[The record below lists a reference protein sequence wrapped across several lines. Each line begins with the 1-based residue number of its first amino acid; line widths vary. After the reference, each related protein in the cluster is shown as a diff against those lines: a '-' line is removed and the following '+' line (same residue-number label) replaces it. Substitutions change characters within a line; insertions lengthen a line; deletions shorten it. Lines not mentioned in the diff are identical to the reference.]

1 MGKRNG
7 QVLVGAMVPA
17 QQATAFRDL
26 AQAANLG
33 VSAALRQMIA
43 DRVQAA
49 EGQGE
54 DLLPTDVAVGHS
66 KRITIR
72 LRDSELA
79 ILTKAAKNAGTP
91 IANLIRSI
99 VLNHLA
105 GQKQWN
111 ETQSDQLLA
120 IEREMRKIVFQLN
133 GLTSALSDGAEDDT
147 SGSKAAAE
155 AASTVHTEINR
166 LTKIMEQ
173 FAAGGTRPDNRAK
186 QATGSEIKIRLKEPE
201 RLALNQMARARDTTA
216 ANWVRS
222 LTVVHLS
229 GRPQWSANELNELRT
244 ISDHLRRI
252 GSDINVI
259 AGIINGAVRT
269 GAYPPEQGLAVKEAA
284 ELVRYEVRRL
294 AAVMTGNFDYWGLPT
309 DQRPKARPGAIEL
322 ATLQAELAEAKRRE
336 RQRNQLR
343 RRYSEDEDGN

>member
-7 QVLVGAMVPA
+7 QVLLGCWIPA
-17 QQATAFRDL
+17 KQATVPRTL
-26 AQAANLG
+26 AQAADLG
-33 VSAALRQMIA
+33 MSAALREMIA
-43 DRVQAA
+43 QRVQAA
-49 EGQGE
+49 EGP

-66 KRITIR
+66 KQISVR
-72 LRDSELA
+72 LRDGELA
-79 ILTKAAKNAGTP
+79 SLTQAAKNAGTP
-91 IANLIRSI
+91 VPNLIRSI

-111 ETQSDQLLA
+111 ETQWDQLLA
-120 IEREMRKIVFQLN
+120 IEREMRKIVFHLH
-133 GLTSALSDGAEDDT
+133 GLTSALSDGAEDDG

-173 FAAGGTRPDNRAK
+173 FAAGGARPDNRAN
-186 QATGSEIKIRLKEPE
+186 QANGSEIKIRLKEPE
-201 RLALNQMARARDTTA
+201 RLALKQMAQARGTTA

-269 GAYPPEQGLAVKEAA
+269 RAYPPEQGLAVKEAA

-309 DQRPKARPGAIEL
+309 DQRPKARPGAVEL
-322 ATLQAELAEAKRRE
+322 ATLQAKPAEAKRRE
-336 RQRNQLR
+336 RQRNQAR
-343 RRYSEDEDGN
+343 RRYSDDEDGN

>member
-1 MGKRNG
+1 MTKRNG

-17 QQATAFRDL
+17 RQATAFRDL

-43 DRVQAA
+43 GRIEAA
-49 EGQGE
+49 KGQGE
-54 DLLPTDVAVGHS
+54 DLLPKDVAVGHS

-79 ILTKAAKNAGTP
+79 ILTQAAKNAGTQ

-111 ETQSDQLLA
+111 DTQSDQLLA
-120 IEREMRKIVFQLN
+120 IEREMRKIVFHLN
-133 GLTSALSDGAEDDT
+133 GLTSALGDGLEDDGR
-147 SGSKAAAE
+147 GSKAAAE
-155 AASTVHTEINR
+155 AASTIHAEINR
-166 LTKIMEQ
+166 LTRIMEQ
-173 FAAGGTRPDNRAK
+173 FAAGGARPDNRAK

-259 AGIINGAVRT
+259 AGIINSAVRT

>member
-7 QVLVGAMVPA
+7 QVLLGCWVPA
-17 QQATAFRDL
+17 KHAAVFRAL
-26 AQAANLG
+26 AQATDLG
-33 VSAALRQMIA
+33 VSAALRRMIT
-43 DRVQAA
+43 QAA
-49 EGQGE
+49 EGQDA
-54 DLLPTDVAVGHS
+54 DLLPTDVAVGRS
-66 KRITIR
+66 KRISVR

-79 ILTKAAKNAGTP
+79 SLSQAAKNARTP

-111 ETQSDQLLA
+111 EIQSDQLLA
-120 IEREMRKIVFQLN
+120 IEREMRKIVFHLN
-133 GLTSALSDGAEDDT
+133 GLTSALSDGREDDRG
-147 SGSKAAAE
+147 GSKAAAE
-155 AASTVHTEINR
+155 AASTVRTEINR
-166 LTKIMEQ
+166 LTRIMEQ
-173 FAAGGTRPDNRAK
+173 FAEGGTRPDNRAK
-186 QATGSEIKIRLKEPE
+186 PANGPAITIRLKEPE

-229 GRPQWSANELNELRT
+229 GTAQWSANELNELRT
-244 ISDHLRRI
+244 ISHHLRRI

-269 GAYPPEQGLAVKEAA
+269 GAYPPEQASAVKEGA
-284 ELVRYEVRRL
+284 ELVRYEVRRV
-294 AAVMTGNFDYWGLPT
+294 AAVMTGNFDYWGLPY
-309 DQRPKARPGAIEL
+309 DQRPKARPGAVEL

-336 RQRNQLR
+336 RQRNQSR

>member
-7 QVLVGAMVPA
+7 QVLLGCWVPA
-17 QQATAFRDL
+17 EQATVFRAL

-43 DRVQAA
+43 ERVRATEGRGTDLPSTDIAA
-49 EGQGE
+49 GR
-54 DLLPTDVAVGHS
+54 S
-66 KRITIR
+66 KRISVS
-72 LRDSELA
+72 LRDGELA
-79 ILTKAAKNAGTP
+79 ILTRAAKNAGTS

-111 ETQSDQLLA
+111 ETQLDELLA
-120 IEREMRKIVFQLN
+120 IEREMRKIVFHLN
-133 GLTSALSDGAEDDT
+133 GLTSALGNGEDDRGAE
-147 SGSKAAAE
+147 AAAE
-155 AASTVHTEINR
+155 AADAVRTEINR
-166 LTKIMEQ
+166 LTRIMEQ
-173 FAAGGTRPDNRAK
+173 FAAGGRRPDNRAR
-186 QATGSEIKIRLKEPE
+186 QATGPAISIRLKEPE
-201 RLALNQMARARDTTA
+201 RLALNQRARARETTA

-229 GRPQWSANELNELRT
+229 AKPQWSENELGELRT
-244 ISDHLRRI
+244 ISHHLRRI

-259 AGIINGAVRT
+259 AGIINGAART
-269 GAYPPEQGLAVKEAA
+269 GAYPPEQGSAVKEAA
-284 ELVRYEVRRL
+284 ELVRYEVRRV

-309 DQRPKARPGAIEL
+309 DQRPTARPGAVEL

-336 RQRNQLR
+336 RQRNR
-343 RRYSEDEDGN
+343 RRYSDDEDGS

>member
-43 DRVQAA
+43 GRIEAA
-49 EGQGE
+49 KGQGE

-79 ILTKAAKNAGTP
+79 ILTEAARNAGTP
-91 IANLIRSI
+91 IANLMRSI

-105 GQKQWN
+105 GLKQWN
-111 ETQSDQLLA
+111 EIQLDQLLV

-147 SGSKAAAE
+147 SGSKAAAQ

-166 LTKIMEQ
+166 LTKIMGQ
-173 FAAGGTRPDNRAK
+173 FAEGGTRPDNRAK
-186 QATGSEIKIRLKEPE
+186 QATGAEIKIRLKEPE

-244 ISDHLRRI
+244 ISDHLRRM

-284 ELVRYEVRRL
+284 ELVRYEGRRL
-294 AAVMTGNFDYWGLPT
+294 AGNFDYWGLPT
-309 DQRPKARPGAIEL
+309 DQRPKARPGA
-322 ATLQAELAEAKRRE
+322 
-336 RQRNQLR
+336 
-343 RRYSEDEDGN
+343 

>member
-43 DRVQAA
+43 GRIEAA
-49 EGQGE
+49 KGQGE

-79 ILTKAAKNAGTP
+79 ILTQAAKNAGTP
-91 IANLIRSI
+91 IANLVRSI
-99 VLNHLA
+99 VLNHLT

-120 IEREMRKIVFQLN
+120 IEREMRRIVFLLN
-133 GLTSALSDGAEDDT
+133 GLTSALGDGLEDDG

-155 AASTVHTEINR
+155 AASTVRTEINR
-166 LTKIMEQ
+166 LTKIMEH

-201 RLALNQMARARDTTA
+201 RLALNQMAQARDTTA

-244 ISDHLRRI
+244 ISGHLRRI

-259 AGIINGAVRT
+259 AGIVNGR
-269 GAYPPEQGLAVKEAA
+269 GAHW
-284 ELVRYEVRRL
+284 RIS
-294 AAVMTGNFDYWGLPT
+294 
-309 DQRPKARPGAIEL
+309 ARAG
-322 ATLQAELAEAKRRE
+322 
-336 RQRNQLR
+336 
-343 RRYSEDEDGN
+343 

>member
-43 DRVQAA
+43 ERIEAA
-49 EGQGE
+49 KGQGE
-54 DLLPTDVAVGHS
+54 DLLPKDVAVGHS

-79 ILTKAAKNAGTP
+79 ILTQAAKNAGTP

-105 GQKQWN
+105 CQKQWN
-111 ETQSDQLLA
+111 EIQSDQLLA
-120 IEREMRKIVFQLN
+120 IEREMRKIVIHLN
-133 GLTSALSDGAEDDT
+133 GLTSALGDGLEDDGR
-147 SGSKAAAE
+147 GSKAAAE
-155 AASTVHTEINR
+155 AASTIHAEINR

-173 FAAGGTRPDNRAK
+173 FAAGGARPDNRAK
-186 QATGSEIKIRLKEPE
+186 QVTGSEIKIRLKEPE
-201 RLALNQMARARDTTA
+201 RLALDQGARARDTTA

-284 ELVRYEVRRL
+284 ELVRYEGRRL

-309 DQRPKARPGAIEL
+309 DQRPRARPGAVEL

-336 RQRNQLR
+336 RQRNQSR
-343 RRYSEDEDGN
+343 RRYTEDEDGN

>member
-43 DRVQAA
+43 GRIEAA
-49 EGQGE
+49 KGQGE

-66 KRITIR
+66 KRINIR

-79 ILTKAAKNAGTP
+79 ILTQAAKNAGTP

-111 ETQSDQLLA
+111 DTQSDQLLA
-120 IEREMRKIVFQLN
+120 IEREMRKIVFHLN
-133 GLTSALSDGAEDDT
+133 GLTSALSDGPEDDKR
-147 SGSKAAAE
+147 GSKVAE
-155 AASTVHTEINR
+155 AAASTVRAEINR
-166 LTKIMEQ
+166 LTRIMEQ
-173 FAAGGTRPDNRAK
+173 FAVGGTRPDNHTK
-186 QATGSEIKIRLKEPE
+186 QVTGSEIKIRLKEPE
-201 RLALNQMARARDTTA
+201 RERLNQMARARDTTA

-269 GAYPPEQGLAVKEAA
+269 GTYPPEQGLAVKAAA
-284 ELVRYEVRRL
+284 ELVRFEVRRV

-309 DQRPKARPGAIEL
+309 DQRPKARPGAVEL

-336 RQRNQLR
+336 RQRNQLTT
-343 RRYSEDEDGN
+343 